1 MISKAIRIAVFIII
15 QLIHKRLP
23 VQENKILFLSDVRDM
38 LDGNLK
44 FVWDEII
51 EDCWQKEMYCR
62 DKQLHHQTLSD
73 IKAVSMA
80 LNTSKYI
87 LLEDVM
93 PFLEFYTL
101 KEGQEIIQLWH
112 AAGAYKKFGFSRS
125 EDGLRVSKGHKK
137 YTKAITSS
145 DSIVDCYAEAY
156 GIDRD
161 RIAATGVPR
170 TDIFFDEEWKQSV
183 RNKLA
188 EQYPQIR
195 HKKVVLFAPTYRGTH
210 IGDAGYNMD
219 MLPFDKLR
227 EVLGDEFV
235 FITKW
240 HPAMYNN
247 LKSAGAI
254 ACNDGFVIDLSHIRD
269 VNSIMPAADILVTDY
284 SSIIFEWSLL
294 DRPIVY
300 YAYDID
306 EYINDRGLYY
316 PFEEYVYG
324 KIAKNPAELADAIS
338 KMQIDENARSRFI
351 AKFMN
356 RCDGNAAKRVVD
368 LMKES

>member
-1 MISKAIRIAVFIII
+1 MISKAIRIAVFITL
-15 QLIHKRLP
+15 QFIHKRLP
-23 VQENKILFLSDVRDM
+23 VQDNKVLFLSDVRDS

-44 FVWDEII
+44 FVWNELSG
-51 EDCWQKEMYCR
+51 EHWEKEVYCR
-62 DKQLHHQTLSD
+62 DKQIHPQKISD
-73 IKAVSMA
+73 IKEISRA
-80 LNTSKYI
+80 LNTSEYVF
-87 LLEDVM
+87 LEDVI
-93 PFLEFYTL
+93 PFLEFYKI

-125 EDGLRVSKGHKK
+125 EEGLRVSKSHNK

-145 DSIVDCYAEAY
+145 AGINDCYAEAY

-161 RIAATGVPR
+161 RITATGVPR
-170 TDIFFDEEWKQSV
+170 TDIFFDEEWKLSV
-183 RNKLA
+183 RNSMA
-188 EQYPQIR
+188 ENFPQIEN
-195 HKKVVLFAPTYRGTH
+195 KKVILFAPTYRGTH

-227 EVLGDEFV
+227 EALGDEYI

-247 LKSAGAI
+247 LKSTGQL
-254 ACNDGFVIDLSHIRD
+254 DTDDDFVIDLSHIRD

-300 YAYDID
+300 YVYDIE
-306 EYINDRGLYY
+306 EYSSGRGLYY
-316 PFEEYVYG
+316 PFEEYIYG
-324 KIAKNPAELADAIS
+324 NIAHNPEELTEAIRS
-338 KMQIDENARSRFI
+338 MRIDEKARSRFI
-351 AKFMN
+351 AKFMDK
-356 RCDGNAAKRVVD
+356 CDGNASRRVVE